1 MSEKQ
6 KGAVL
11 CYTGNGKGK
20 STAAFGLAIRSI
32 GHGNK
37 VCIIQFIKS
46 ADILIG
52 ERKVFD
58 KLGVEMHQ
66 MGKGFTNVNDV
77 EEHKKGIEEAW
88 TLAKEKINSGDYD
101 LVVLDEM
108 NNVFAIDR
116 FPIEDV
122 LSVEE
127 CIRVFSNRPDR
138 TNIVITGR
146 NAPEELMDFVDLVTV
161 CEEKKHYFNAGRK
174 AAKGIEY

>member
-20 STAAFGLAIRSI
+20 STASFGLAIRSV
-32 GHGNK
+32 GHGKK

-46 ADILIG
+46 ADIEIG
-52 ERKVFD
+52 EREVF
-58 KLGVEMHQ
+58 KNLGVEMYQ
-66 MGKGFTNVNDV
+66 MGKGFTNSKDI

-88 TLAKEKINSGDYD
+88 ALAKDKINSGEYD
-101 LVVLDEM
+101 LIVLDEI

-116 FPIEDV
+116 FKVEDV

-161 CEEKKHYFNAGRK
+161 CEERKHYYNSGRR
-174 AAKGIEY
+174 AVKGIEY

>member
-1 MSEKQ
+1 MSNNQ
-6 KGAVL
+6 KGVVL

-32 GHGNK
+32 GHGKK

-52 ERKVFD
+52 EREVFK
-58 KLGVEMHQ
+58 KLDVEMYS
-66 MGKGFTNVNDV
+66 MGKGFTNINDI
-77 EEHKKGIEEAW
+77 EDHKKGITEAW
-88 TLAKEKINSGDYD
+88 ELTKDKINSGEYD
-101 LVVLDEM
+101 LIVLDEI

-122 LSVEE
+122 LSVED
-127 CIRVFSNRPDR
+127 CIDVFKNRPDR

-146 NAPEELMDFVDLVTV
+146 NAPEKLMDAVDLVTI
-161 CEEKKHYFNAGRK
+161 CEEKKHYYNEGRM
-174 AAKGIEY
+174 AVKGIEY